1 MMPDQED
8 SDHQRLHTSATQLQF
23 VTGDEGGVRVE
34 KERVAGSPFGALLR
48 RYRLAAGLSQEA
60 LAEQARMSI
69 NGIGALER
77 GDRRYPYRE
86 TVVLLAKALGLA
98 PAATAQL
105 EAAAARPRQ
114 PRAGVDGQEAS
125 AGEPRAA
132 TNLPLQRTS
141 LIGRDA
147 DIGNLAEMLR
157 DSRLVTVTGAG
168 GVGKTRTALGV
179 GEALLENT
187 KTEVWV
193 VELAPVQESFVAST
207 VAQVLSVQ
215 ESANRPLLE
224 TLVANLKQKSLLLI
238 LDNCEHVIA
247 EAAALAAA
255 LLNGCP
261 YLRIL
266 ATSREPLRITGEQ
279 LYRLPSLSLPTPQEA
294 SRLTASGAVDYAAIL
309 LFIQRAQSI
318 DHRFRLSEDTAP
330 IVADICRRLDG
341 LPLAIELAA
350 ARVKILSP
358 RQLRERLDERFRV
371 LTGGSRDALPRQQT
385 IRALIDWS
393 HDLLDEH
400 ERTLFRRLGIFVNGF
415 TLEGAVAVASSYDLV
430 ERDVFDMLLSLVDKS
445 LVLAQPDGDTLRYR
459 MLESTRAYAVEKLWA
474 AGEREQLASRH
485 LRYLRDRFTELRKHY
500 ERTASSTQLS
510 ETIAMEVDDV
520 RAALDDGLTRPDVL
534 AGAELLVAISS
545 AWGVVGFDREGVIR
559 IESYLAVL
567 PGGSDLLRARLLV
580 ALSNL
585 LQDSQLYDRAAEVAA
600 QAVAH
605 ARASGDAATLGFA
618 LSIFSF
624 IAIFTERYEE
634 AEAALTEA
642 EAMPAISFPILRFLL
657 QYDRGVLS
665 LVRCDFERATRI
677 FEDLYRQSQEHSRA
691 KMLSCIALCRVDH
704 SRGNTSSAI
713 VRLREILP
721 AIRNGSDRQ
730 FLSWALISLAGFLI
744 TLDDPLG
751 VEAAAR
757 EVIGIAT
764 AHPDDASITAAI
776 AYLACV
782 YAQRGEIVRAATLDG
797 YVEAT
802 LRKLKFLPEG
812 KGAQEHLSKALR
824 GRLTPDELARLMAQ
838 GAVLTADAAIALALA
853 DTAV

>member
-1 MMPDQED
+1 
-8 SDHQRLHTSATQLQF
+8 
-23 VTGDEGGVRVE
+23 VE
-34 KERVAGSPFGALLR
+34 KERVAESPFGTLLR
-48 RYRLAAGLSQEA
+48 RHRLAAGLSQEA

-125 AGEPRAA
+125 ADEPRAA

-168 GVGKTRTALGV
+168 GVGKTRTTLGV
-179 GEALLENT
+179 GEAHLENT

-193 VELAPVQESFVAST
+193 VELAPVQESFVASA

-215 ESANRPLLE
+215 ESANRPLLQ

-261 YLRIL
+261 YVRIL
-266 ATSREPLRITGEQ
+266 ATSREPLRIAGEQ
-279 LYRLPSLSLPTPQEA
+279 LYRLPSLRMPTPQEA
-294 SRLTASGAVDYAAIL
+294 SRLSATGAVEYAAIL

-318 DHRFRLSEDTAP
+318 DHGFTLSDDTAP

-385 IRALIDWS
+385 IWALIDWS

-415 TLEGAVAVASSYDLV
+415 TLEGAVAVGSGNNLD

-474 AGEREQLASRH
+474 ASEREQLASRH
-485 LRYLRDRFTELRKHY
+485 LRYLRDRFAELGEHH
-500 ERTASSTQLS
+500 ERTASTTELD
-510 ETIAMEVDDV
+510 ETLATEVDDV

-534 AGAELLVAISS
+534 AGAELLAAISS
-545 AWGVVGFDREGVIR
+545 AWPWVGLDREGVAW
-559 IESYLAVL
+559 IESYLAAL
-567 PGGSDLLRARLLV
+567 PSGSDLLRAQLLT
-580 ALSNL
+580 ALSSLFQNMDL
-585 LQDSQLYDRAAEVAA
+585 CTRASEVSA

-605 ARASGDAATLGFA
+605 ARASGDAATLAFA
-618 LSIFSF
+618 LEMFSLN
-624 IAIFTERYEE
+624 AIFTERYEE

-642 EAMPAISFPILRFLL
+642 EAMPAVSLPNRLRLRYHRGILS
-657 QYDRGVLS
+657 YMRG
-665 LVRCDFERATRI
+665 DFETAMRI
-677 FEDLYRQSQEHSRA
+677 FEDLYRQAQAQGQTHAGWRYA
-691 KMLSCIALCRVDH
+691 IAISRVDH
-704 SRGNTSSAI
+704 ARGDTQRAI
-713 VRLREILP
+713 ARVREILP
-721 AIRNGSDRQ
+721 AIRKSRVRQ
-730 FLSWALISLAGFLI
+730 FLIGALISLTGFLI
-744 TLDDPLG
+744 TLDDLIG
-751 VEAAAR
+751 VEAATR
-757 EVIGIAT
+757 EVIDILAT
-764 AHPDDASITAAI
+764 ASPDDASITTAI

-782 YAQRGEIVRAATLDG
+782 YALRGEIVRAATLDG

-802 LRKLKFLPEG
+802 LQKLKSHPEG
-812 KGAQEHLSKALR
+812 KSAQVHLSEALR
-824 GRLTPDELARLMAQ
+824 GQLTPDERGRLAAQ
-838 GAVLTADAAIALALA
+838 GAVLTADAAMALALSY
-853 DTAV
+853 TAL